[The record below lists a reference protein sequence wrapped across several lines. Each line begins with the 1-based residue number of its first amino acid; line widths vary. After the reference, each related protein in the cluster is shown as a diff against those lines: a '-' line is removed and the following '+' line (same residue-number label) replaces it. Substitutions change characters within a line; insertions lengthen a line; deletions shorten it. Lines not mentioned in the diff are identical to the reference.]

1 VKLFRA
7 IFANSTVNLKNV
19 SLNEEFP
26 KVEGTGIKIDLALEQ
41 EEIVKISL
49 YVTSYLMFSI
59 AQSVFS
65 ILHHLS
71 IVRNENRSFKYIR
84 FAPFINCIV
93 VILAYDKLHERS
105 IINNSNKKRSCAKKM
120 FSSSFLLKIKI
131 NKGLLKVNQSLSLLF
146 GTFCFSFI
154 LFFIFFK

>member
-1 VKLFRA
+1 
-7 IFANSTVNLKNV
+7 
-19 SLNEEFP
+19 
-26 KVEGTGIKIDLALEQ
+26 
-41 EEIVKISL
+41 
-49 YVTSYLMFSI
+49 MFSI

-93 VILAYDKLHERS
+93 VILAYGKLHERS

-131 NKGLLKVNQSLSLLF
+131 NKGLLKVNQSAYSGGDRDDFFKPSLWYLLF
-146 GTFCFSFI
+146 FFHFVFH
-154 LFFIFFK
+154 LF